1 MYNAKLTKILL
12 AVFTVKYAEE
22 EISHSHLDRIWQL
35 EDLEGNFSWFG
46 YINRYRRREELAGL
60 GFIGFTFLS

>member
-1 MYNAKLTKILL
+1 MPKKKSAIDILTE
-12 AVFTVKYAEE
+12 F
-22 EISHSHLDRIWQL
+22 WQL
-35 EDLEGNFSWFG
+35 EDLQDDFSWFG